1 MEASFSLSAMGME
14 NESSF
19 VYFERLPIGFHP
31 ELMQYELAD
40 FAYTDWLMQADSQ
53 ITGLFY
59 LVVEGEKK
67 AIQLF

>member
-1 MEASFSLSAMGME
+1 
-14 NESSF
+14 
-19 VYFERLPIGFHP
+19 
-31 ELMQYELAD
+31 MQYELAD

-67 AIQLF
+67 VIQLF